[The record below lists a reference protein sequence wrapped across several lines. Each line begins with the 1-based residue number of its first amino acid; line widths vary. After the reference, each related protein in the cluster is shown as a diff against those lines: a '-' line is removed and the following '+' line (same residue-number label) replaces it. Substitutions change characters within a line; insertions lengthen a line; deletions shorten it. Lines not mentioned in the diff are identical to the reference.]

1 MLSSGH
7 IYQNNFVLNSIKQ
20 TICDLYNLCITFI
33 VVNLRGNASYSYD
46 FFFTSETIKLLLT
59 KKIRFKNSKFDFKN
73 LVYNSINNDKIFR
86 NKLNKRSVVCILREL
101 QKVVIEMDKV
111 QNKWKEIP
119 CSWIRRFNI
128 QVTILPNLLQI
139 QCYSHQNFNLIIL
152 RE

>member
-1 MLSSGH
+1 MH
-7 IYQNNFVLNSIKQ
+7 HTVMI
-20 TICDLYNLCITFI
+20 
-33 VVNLRGNASYSYD
+33 

-128 QVTILPNLLQI
+128 IRVTIFPKFF
-139 QCYSHQNFNLIIL
+139 YSFNAIPPQDSSCLVSSFGQKL
-152 RE
+152 TS